1 MIWKERVQNL
11 PFMPVQDARAEIL
24 RPPRFLA
31 KPFELA
37 HHLALGRAQR
47 ASESF
52 VELRERI
59 RVAFQDFSQRLLV
72 ARKSSREP
80 ARQVFPLHLTPH
92 MLPAAQNA
100 AELESVFFQQS
111 R

>member
-1 MIWKERVQNL
+1 MIRKQRVQNL

-24 RPPRFLA
+24 RPPGFLA

-37 HHLALGRAQR
+37 HHLALGCAQC
-47 ASESF
+47 ASESL

-59 RVAFQDFSQRLLV
+59 RVAFQNCSQRLLV
-72 ARKSSREP
+72 ARKSRREP
-80 ARQVFPLHLTPH
+80 ARQVFAFHLPSH

-100 AELESVFFQQS
+100 AELESIF
-111 R
+111 